1 MIMATNPQNFNIQ
14 ILGKFWKPQIHKG
27 FPSNVM
33 EIINFYRLQGNPR
46 NILDGA
52 IPGEIKAVF
61 DRKYG
66 FIKRSDNGEDLFFLY
81 SHVDKKDQSL
91 IRNKAKV
98 KCLYDEESSPDKPR
112 AKRVWILSCEIDK
125 EKNTKKK
132 PGSAV
137 VGVVLNMKS
146 HMFNVKTSE
155 GIVKVY
161 KDKLS
166 PYILGLQNGD
176 EVQFVKMENKK
187 QDTAKQVK
195 VKKYFDS
202 SLFQHLN
209 YFKRLDEN
217 LDTCKSHQVIE
228 DVCSNLAQWRCFGD
242 TNMNLSDNEFKHYLL
257 RFLGVI
263 NSIVQKSRSFHK
275 SSVRAMLEAVLTSNV
290 FSQQSN
296 QMYDIMESLDL
307 DEESHVYEV
316 FKYFAEAVAKH
327 TPFFL
332 GKLRWFLDGI
342 CRGKLSENK
351 AKLLLLKWRL
361 LAKYEAGSS
370 VDDKWCD
377 MPVVNSFICYFKC
390 SLT

>member
-146 HMFNVKTSE
+146 H
-155 GIVKVY
+155 
-161 KDKLS
+161 
-166 PYILGLQNGD
+166 
-176 EVQFVKMENKK
+176 VQ
-187 QDTAKQVK
+187 
-195 VKKYFDS
+195 
-202 SLFQHLN
+202 
-209 YFKRLDEN
+209 
-217 LDTCKSHQVIE
+217 C
-228 DVCSNLAQWRCFGD
+228 
-242 TNMNLSDNEFKHYLL
+242 
-257 RFLGVI
+257 
-263 NSIVQKSRSFHK
+263 
-275 SSVRAMLEAVLTSNV
+275 
-290 FSQQSN
+290 
-296 QMYDIMESLDL
+296 
-307 DEESHVYEV
+307 
-316 FKYFAEAVAKH
+316 
-327 TPFFL
+327 
-332 GKLRWFLDGI
+332 
-342 CRGKLSENK
+342 
-351 AKLLLLKWRL
+351 
-361 LAKYEAGSS
+361 
-370 VDDKWCD
+370 
-377 MPVVNSFICYFKC
+377 
-390 SLT
+390 